1 MARRTS
7 SARCGG
13 RWPPPA
19 TRTSRSSSAWKSSS
33 RRTSPPTDGSERHTV
48 SDLSLDL
55 HDAGLTTP
63 ELVIL
68 EMEATSKEDA
78 SAQLASRMYEAGR
91 ISDLEAFLDQ
101 VNSREHQMATGLP
114 GGVGLPHAR
123 SQYVNQTSIAV
134 GVTRFG
140 HSLDFGAV
148 DGPATLVLLMATPA
162 QSFSEHLEVL
172 ATIARSLFKENFRES
187 LRRAHD
193 AEVIAELINSSLV
206 FFDH

>member
-1 MARRTS
+1 M
-7 SARCGG
+7 
-13 RWPPPA
+13 
-19 TRTSRSSSAWKSSS
+19 
-33 RRTSPPTDGSERHTV
+33 

-78 SAQLASRMYEAGR
+78 SAQLAGRLYEAGR